1 MLAPLYFY
9 VNIFP
14 LDEWRPFV
22 IERSS
27 ADTKRGYINVEDV
40 YVYAR
45 SVLTS
50 LNTETE
56 NLTLRDL
63 AYDVNVLLATTPN
76 NKTKK
81 LVETTLKE
89 YGVFFDE
96 ALSKALLTRV
106 NEEDKDFPFGVL
118 LEQFTEARVIL
129 FPAIRDLARIFYK
142 TPKLPASLGYE
153 ITIYGDTND
162 ELRDLSEYI
171 DRLLAENN
179 KLPLLLRY
187 PVAMGTSLFPA
198 LSRIIFIA
206 RRKGRIIGYCG
217 CTLLPYRVEIAPQ
230 MERAIDESQKN
241 FGLGSSSPIME
252 RFFMGVRPRNVFEI
266 EGLSVSPDEAGKQVG
281 LALLYQ
287 AMHFVRDPVMRVFYP
302 TSHIVSNAAS
312 YITKRM
318 LLLSF
323 NFRYHGG
330 NTFMN
335 EGFVEVIG
343 DTSKQQ
349 LVRTITDLVHYYSRF
364 FGTNNRLFVRSRRTT
379 NEQQIVTGVMKLYQL
394 YYLLLKWSR
403 PSSLLVVKR
412 RDTINAFVELFDELA
427 VRLQRHETDALLYTY
442 FSVASSLLN
451 NYDMEG
457 GGGDTDIMDRIG
469 ETIVWDDGSVILYDD
484 NREALPPKYGFMTKG
499 RVAVDVEGVEIEGGK
514 YREKTPYTQG
524 YDVIYSVLPSI
535 IEMAV
540 ASGLP
545 QSEQEKLAT
554 HVLAPINQIVQ
565 KDLAL
570 PFSYESPGTQL
581 SGIII
586 ALTELSKSGLMASKI
601 DTLRSLLEAVQTKTY
616 LINQNIGFNIF
627 FTGAMYNV
635 FEAVFDCYTST
646 DSVATQW
653 QQIGEGVM
661 AKFGARPAAITVSPV
676 IETKTSSSPP
686 LVLPRNREELFEQI
700 NILYDIIWPNI
711 DGPQS
716 NVLFNGA
723 SYSVAELTNHF
734 NRLKGMEYTTT
745 GAVVEIEIIDT
756 SEEDMTMQVE
766 GIPATYR
773 VQDFMDDND
782 SDTEVLNRTL
792 I

>member
-1 MLAPLYFY
+1 
-9 VNIFP
+9 
-14 LDEWRPFV
+14 
-22 IERSS
+22 
-27 ADTKRGYINVEDV
+27 
-40 YVYAR
+40 
-45 SVLTS
+45 
-50 LNTETE
+50 
-56 NLTLRDL
+56 
-63 AYDVNVLLATTPN
+63 
-76 NKTKK
+76 
-81 LVETTLKE
+81 
-89 YGVFFDE
+89 
-96 ALSKALLTRV
+96 
-106 NEEDKDFPFGVL
+106 
-118 LEQFTEARVIL
+118 
-129 FPAIRDLARIFYK
+129 
-142 TPKLPASLGYE
+142 
-153 ITIYGDTND
+153 
-162 ELRDLSEYI
+162 
-171 DRLLAENN
+171 
-179 KLPLLLRY
+179 
-187 PVAMGTSLFPA
+187 
-198 LSRIIFIA
+198 
-206 RRKGRIIGYCG
+206 
-217 CTLLPYRVEIAPQ
+217 
-230 MERAIDESQKN
+230 
-241 FGLGSSSPIME
+241 
-252 RFFMGVRPRNVFEI
+252 
-266 EGLSVSPDEAGKQVG
+266 
-281 LALLYQ
+281 
-287 AMHFVRDPVMRVFYP
+287 
-302 TSHIVSNAAS
+302 
-312 YITKRM
+312 
-318 LLLSF
+318 
-323 NFRYHGG
+323 
-330 NTFMN
+330 
-335 EGFVEVIG
+335 
-343 DTSKQQ
+343 
-349 LVRTITDLVHYYSRF
+349 
-364 FGTNNRLFVRSRRTT
+364 
-379 NEQQIVTGVMKLYQL
+379 MKLYQL

-403 PSSLLVVKR
+403 PSSLLVVER

-451 NYDMEG
+451 NYDRS
-457 GGGDTDIMDRIG
+457 DSDILDRIG

-581 SGIII
+581 SGIIV

-653 QQIGEGVM
+653 QKIGEGVM
-661 AKFGARPAAITVSPV
+661 TKFGASPVVITVSPV
-676 IETKTSSSPP
+676 VETKTSSSPPP

-700 NILYDIIWPNI
+700 NTLYDIIWPNI
-711 DGPQS
+711 DGLQS

-723 SYSVAELTNHF
+723 SYSVAELMSHF
-734 NRLKGMEYTTT
+734 NRLKGMEYTT
-745 GAVVEIEIIDT
+745 ADVEIIDT
-756 SEEDMTMQVE
+756 SEEEDMTMQVE

-773 VQDFMDDND
+773 VQDFIDDND
-782 SDTEVLNRTL
+782 SDAEVLNRTL